1 MTHPEPNDSLFYI
14 TKGENS
20 MTEKTALYSLSISA
34 CVTLDMHSLNN
45 EGGEGNQIQTRMVNI
60 VGADGRLHNVNA
72 ISGDMFKHIQA
83 EHLFRRATD
92 GAELPLCSA
101 CREFNANR
109 ISADEAYTKAIEG
122 KSDAEAID
130 LMLTTCAQDDMAG
143 NLITA
148 GNRSIPRKSV
158 VEFGWVVGLPEL
170 TTTDSYFH
178 VKYASERSAER
189 RDADSDETARG
200 ANLGQAIFHRPA
212 SSGVYAVVTN
222 LELARIGFND
232 ITQTYPISDED
243 RFARY
248 AALLESV
255 LYTFLE
261 PNGAMR
267 GTQNPHIVSFDGVVT
282 VSKQVVP
289 APAISPLGSDFV
301 GEVER
306 VKVALDG
313 LRPGALDLYPFASL
327 GEFTEVMT
335 HLIQTTEPLKLAYAR

>member
-1 MTHPEPNDSLFYI
+1 
-14 TKGENS
+14 
-20 MTEKTALYSLSISA
+20 MTEKTTLYSLSISA
-34 CVTLDMHSLNN
+34 RATMDMHSLNN

-83 EHLFRRATD
+83 EHLFRRASD
-92 GAELPLCSA
+92 GAGLPLCAA

-109 ISADEAYTKAIEG
+109 ISADEEYSRAIEG

-130 LMLTTCAQDDMAG
+130 LMLTTCALDDMAG

-178 VKYASERSAER
+178 VKYASERSADR
-189 RDADSDETARG
+189 RQADSAEAARG

-212 SSGVYAVVTN
+212 SSGIYAIVTN

-232 ITQTYPISDED
+232 ITQVYSISDDD
-243 RFARY
+243 RRARH

-267 GTQNPHIVSFDGVVT
+267 STQNPHLVSFNGVVT
-282 VSKQVVP
+282 ASTQVVP
-289 APAISPLGSDFV
+289 APTISPLGGDFV
-301 GEVER
+301 AELER
-306 VKVALDG
+306 VQAALEP
-313 LRPGALDLYPFASL
+313 LRPGALELYPFASL

-335 HLIQTTEPLKLAYAR
+335 HLIQTTEPFKLAYAG